1 MAASQYGVDLS
12 ALDEVITALNNVLR
26 DMGGTKGKA
35 ANNTY
40 LPAGALGKN
49 FSEEEEL
56 RNAHA
61 VMKDYIENTILAQI
75 EGLVDDFGKKTK
87 KAKDQYEEAE
97 HASTVTSASGGSSMG
112 V

>member
-1 MAASQYGVDLS
+1 M
-12 ALDEVITALNNVLR
+12 DEVITALNNVLR
-26 DMGGTKGKA
+26 DMGGPKGKA

-56 RNAHA
+56 RNSHA
-61 VMKDYIENTILAQI
+61 VMKDYIENEILGKIAD
-75 EGLVDDFGKKTK
+75 LVDEFGKKTK
-87 KAKDQYEEAE
+87 KAKDHYEEAE
-97 HASTVTSASGGSSMG
+97 HANTTTSSSANMG